1 MMNRRVKQTAGYDAY
16 SSIWPIVKQI
26 VLLPSMHCHFFREF
40 QSTKELHDSAV
51 ILLKANFI
59 KATQISKPRY
69 KKFLCLKIN
78 TA

>member
-1 MMNRRVKQTAGYDAY
+1 MFFYLANCQTNCVIALHAL
-16 SSIWPIVKQI
+16 S
-26 VLLPSMHCHFFREF
+26 LFREF